1 MFEHCAKTRA
11 LGEVFNGDC
20 SMSADSGYAL
30 EILQDDGE
38 FVLYRDH
45 RRGDPKSVLVLAP
58 VAERPTIN
66 GLRRLEHEYAVRAEL
81 EPGWAARPLALVRR
95 ADRTVLILE
104 DPGGEPLNRYL
115 GQPLEV
121 TRFLRFAIGLAVA
134 VGQVHRHELIH
145 KDIKPAN
152 VLVEATTGESWL
164 TGFGLASPLR
174 RERQAPDPPEVIAGT
189 LAYMAPEQTGRMNR
203 SIDSRSDLYALGV
216 TLYEMLTGT
225 LPFTADDP
233 MGWVHCHIARQP
245 APPRDRVPG
254 LSEPLSAIV
263 MKLLAKTAEDRYQTA
278 AGLEA
283 DLRRCLA
290 EWERHGGIGAFALGT
305 HDTSDRL
312 LIPEK
317 LYGREREI
325 AALLAAF
332 ERVVAHGM
340 SELVL
345 MSGYS
350 GIGKSSVVNELHKV
364 LVPQRGLFAAGKS
377 DQYKRD
383 VPYATL
389 AQAFETLVGE
399 ILGKSEAELSRWRA
413 ALQEA
418 VGANG
423 QLIVDLI
430 PNLELV
436 IGKQSPVQAVPPQD
450 AHNRFQM
457 VFRRFLGVFAR
468 PEHPLALFLDDL
480 QWLDAATLELI
491 EHLVA
496 QPDVRHLLLV
506 GAYRDNEVDPLH
518 PLMGM
523 LKAIR
528 QARAPML
535 QIVLAPLGFDD
546 VGRLVAD
553 TLRCAPL
560 QVAEVARLTY
570 DKTLGNPFFVM
581 QFLIALAEEQLLTF
595 DPRAAAWRW
604 DVGRIRAK
612 SFTDNVVDLMVGKL
626 KRLSS
631 NTQEAL
637 KLLACVGNKA
647 ETNVLEIAHGGSREA
662 LQAGLSDAVRA
673 DLVLKLDGSCKFVHD
688 RIQEA
693 AYSLISEDRRAAV
706 HLRIGRLLLAQMT
719 PEEIAEHLFDVVDQL
734 NYGAGRVSDWEQKKR
749 AASFELGGATLLADP
764 DEERRVA
771 ELNLRAGRRA
781 KASTAYASACFYLSV
796 GMAMLGPVGWESSY
810 ELAFALWLERA
821 ECEFLCGN
829 FELAE
834 RLIAELLLR
843 AVSKTDQAA
852 AYRLKVVLH
861 VMKSENQ
868 CAVDSAL
875 VCLRLFGIEMSAHP
889 TSDQVQVEYE
899 KVWQNLRER
908 SIESL
913 IDLPLMTDPEM
924 LAAMAMLSDLSAP
937 AHITDLN
944 LVRLNTC
951 HMVNLSLKYGT
962 TAASTFGFAWFG
974 VILGPAFHRYASG
987 HRFGQLAVDLVQKHG
1002 FLAYKAKPYLA
1013 TGLIAFWTQSIATA
1027 VDLTLAALHAGVEA
1041 GDHAFACYSYN
1052 YLVAALLARGDRLDE
1067 VWESSEKGLAF
1078 ARKVKFRD
1086 AEDIIVGQQRFI
1098 QNMRGR
1104 TAQFSTFSDAQFDEA
1119 AFEAQLTP
1127 DRMATM
1133 VCWYWVLKV
1142 QARFMSGDYD
1152 VAIAAAANAK
1162 ALLWSSDAQIH
1173 LADYHYFSALAIA
1186 AACKTATPARR
1197 SGLVAALAAHREQLR
1212 EWADNCAAVFR
1223 DRYALVAAEIARIE
1237 GRELD
1242 AERRYEEAIRLA
1254 HEHGF
1259 IQNEGLANELAGR
1272 FHAARGFQTIAQAYL
1287 RNARYCYL
1295 RWGALGKVKQLDRLY
1310 PHLRDEQASSPFV
1323 ATAGSAVEQLDLAA
1337 VIKASQAVSRE
1348 IMPEALIETLMRVV
1362 VEEAGA
1368 VRGLLILPQGDDL
1381 RIEAEAATGH
1391 EGVHV
1396 ALRQSAVTPRELPL
1410 SVLNYVLRTRKSV
1423 LLGDAT
1429 KPNMFSADDYVQ
1441 RLGPRS
1447 VLCLPLARQTK
1458 LIGLLYLENNL
1469 APDTFTPPR
1478 IAVLEVVAAQAAI
1491 SLETARLF
1499 AELQQENSERKR
1511 AEAAL
1516 RDRDARIR
1524 RLVESNIIGIL
1535 FWDAAG
1541 NITNANDAFLD
1552 IVGYSRQELLS
1563 GMVHR
1568 LEITPAEYRAQ
1579 DEQRVEEIRVTGRVA
1594 PFEKEYLRKDGSR
1607 VPVLIGAALLEGSAD
1622 EGVAFVL
1629 DLTERKRAEDKS
1641 RLLMEQAHDAILVL
1655 GPGGVVLEANRKT
1668 EILLGRRRDE
1678 MVGHTLVSVMEPAD
1692 AAELDALLATGSAG
1706 LRRLRLSGADGKV
1719 LDVEVSAARASIAG
1733 QDAIIL
1739 IARDITQRLQ
1749 LEEQLR
1755 QSQKMDAIG
1764 QLTGGVAHDFN
1775 NILTVIT
1782 GTIEI
1787 LIDDLPDRPNLAAIA
1802 GMIDEAA
1809 TRGADLTRQ
1818 LLAFARKQTL
1828 QPRDTDI
1835 NTLIID
1841 TARLLRPTLGEEI
1854 EIESMLGEE
1863 CWHAMID
1870 PSQLPAA
1877 LLNLAV
1883 NGRDAMPNGGK
1894 LTFSSANVILD
1905 ETYAEANP
1913 EVEPG
1918 AYVMIAVSDTGIGI
1932 PAAIRDRVF
1941 EPFFTTKEIGKGT
1954 GLGLSMVY
1962 GFVKQSGGQIKI
1974 YSEEG
1979 HGTTIKIYLP
1989 RSSEEAERY
1998 DTPAPTDPQ
2007 GGSESILVVEDD
2019 ALVRH
2024 YVIAQFQSL
2033 GYTTISAANGP
2044 EALELVDRGVEFD
2057 LLFTDVIM
2065 PGGMNGRQ
2073 LAVEITKR
2081 RPGVPGLYTSGY
2093 PENAIIHHGR
2103 LDPGVAL
2110 LNKPYR
2116 TPDLARMVR
2125 QVLAARAASRGGL
2138 NR

>member
-1 MFEHCAKTRA
+1 
-11 LGEVFNGDC
+11 
-20 SMSADSGYAL
+20 MSVESGHVL
-30 EILQDDGE
+30 EILRDDGE
-38 FVLYRDH
+38 FILYRDH
-45 RRGDPKSVLVLAP
+45 RPGDPNSVLVRAP
-58 VAERPTIN
+58 VAERPAIN
-66 GLRRLEHEYAVRAEL
+66 SLRRLEHEYAVRAEL

-95 ADRTVLILE
+95 ADRTVLVLE
-104 DPGGEPLNRYL
+104 DPGGEPLERYL

-121 TRFLRFAIGLAVA
+121 TRFLHFAIGLAAA
-134 VGQVHRHELIH
+134 VGQVHRHGLIH

-152 VLVEATTGESWL
+152 VLVEATTGECRL

-225 LPFTADDP
+225 LPFAADDP

-245 APPRDRVPG
+245 MPPGDRVPG
-254 LSEPLSAIV
+254 LPEPLSAIV
-263 MKLLAKTAEDRYQTA
+263 MKLLAKTTEDRYQTA
-278 AGLEA
+278 AGLDA
-283 DLRRCLA
+283 DLRHCLA

-325 AALLAAF
+325 TALLAAF
-332 ERVVAHGM
+332 ERVVAHGT

-345 MSGYS
+345 VSGYS

-383 VPYATL
+383 VPYTTL

-399 ILGKSEAELSRWRA
+399 ILGKSEAELSHWRA

-418 VGANG
+418 LGPNG

-436 IGKQSPVQAVPPQD
+436 IGKQSSVQTVPPQD

-491 EHLVA
+491 EHLIT
-496 QPDVRHLLLV
+496 QPDVRHLMLV
-506 GAYRDNEVDPLH
+506 GAYRDNEVGPLH

-528 QARAPML
+528 AAKARVL
-535 QIVLAPLGFDD
+535 QLVLAPLGFDD

-553 TLRCAPL
+553 TLRCAPV

-570 DKTLGNPFFVM
+570 EKTLGNPFFVM
-581 QFLIALAEEQLLTF
+581 QFLIALAEEQLLKF

-626 KRLSS
+626 KRLST
-631 NTQEAL
+631 NTREAL
-637 KLLACVGNKA
+637 KLLACVGNHA
-647 ETNVLEIAHGGSREA
+647 EMIILKIAHGGSREA
-662 LQAGLSDAVRA
+662 LQADLSDAVRA
-673 DLVLKLDGSCKFVHD
+673 DFVLSLDGSYKFLHD

-693 AYSLISEDRRAAV
+693 AYSLIPEDRRAAV
-706 HLRIGRLLLAQMT
+706 HLRIGRLLLARMT
-719 PEEIAEHLFDVVDQL
+719 PDEIAEHLFDVVDQL
-734 NYGAGRVSDWEQKKR
+734 NYGAGRVSDWDQKKR
-749 AASFELGGATLLADP
+749 VAKFDLSGATLLADP
-764 DEERRVA
+764 EEERRVA
-771 ELNLRAGRRA
+771 ELNLCAGRRA
-781 KASTAYASACFYLSV
+781 KASTAYASACLYLSV
-796 GMAMLGPVGWESSY
+796 GMATLGPVGWEGSY
-810 ELAFALWLERA
+810 ELAFGLWLERA

-834 RLIAELLLR
+834 QLIAELLLR
-843 AVSKTDQAA
+843 AVSKTDRAA

-868 CAVDSAL
+868 HAVDSAL
-875 VCLRLFGIEMSAHP
+875 MCLRLFGIEMPAHP

-899 KVWQNLRER
+899 KVWQNLGER

-974 VILGPAFHRYASG
+974 VILGPAFHRYAGG
-987 HRFGQLAVDLVQKHG
+987 HRFGQLAVNLVQKHG

-1013 TGLIAFWTQSIATA
+1013 TGLIAFWTQPITTA
-1027 VDLTLAALHAGVEA
+1027 VDLTLAALHAGVDA
-1041 GDHAFACYSYN
+1041 GDHTFACYSYN

-1067 VWESSEKGLAF
+1067 VWEASEKGLAF

-1086 AEDIIVGQQRFI
+1086 AADIIVSQQRFI

-1127 DRMATM
+1127 GRMATM
-1133 VCWYWVLKV
+1133 VCWYWVLKL
-1142 QARFMSGDYD
+1142 QARFMSGDYE
-1152 VAIAAAANAK
+1152 VAIAAAAKAK

-1186 AACKTATPARR
+1186 AACETAPPARH
-1197 SGLVAALAAHREQLR
+1197 SGLVAALAVHREQLR

-1223 DRYALVAAEIARIE
+1223 DRHALVAAEVARVE
-1237 GRELD
+1237 GGELD
-1242 AERRYEEAIRLA
+1242 AERLYEEAIRLA

-1259 IQNEGLANELAGR
+1259 IQNEGLANELAAR
-1272 FHAARGFQTIAQAYL
+1272 FYAARGFQTIAQAYL

-1295 RWGALGKVKQLDRLY
+1295 RWGALGKVTQLDRLY

-1323 ATAGSAVEQLDLAA
+1323 ATAGSPVEQLDLAA

-1368 VRGLLILPQGDDL
+1368 VRGLLILPQGDEL
-1381 RIEAEAATGH
+1381 RIEAEAATGQDRV
-1391 EGVHV
+1391 EV
-1396 ALRQSAVTPRELPL
+1396 AVRQAAVTPCELPL
-1410 SVLNYVLRTRKSV
+1410 SVLNYVLRTRESV
-1423 LLGDAT
+1423 LLDDAT
-1429 KPNMFSADDYVQ
+1429 KPNAFSADEYVR

-1447 VLCLPLARQTK
+1447 LLCLPLARQSK

-1469 APDTFTPPR
+1469 APDTFTPQR
-1478 IAVLEVVAAQAAI
+1478 IAVLEVLAAQAAI

-1516 RDRDARIR
+1516 RDREGRIR
-1524 RLVESNIIGIL
+1524 RLVDSNIIGIL
-1535 FWDAAG
+1535 ISDLG
-1541 NITNANDAFLD
+1541 GRIIEANDAFLD
-1552 IVGYSRQELLS
+1552 MVGYEREDLVS
-1563 GMVHR
+1563 GRVRWSEM
-1568 LEITPAEYRAQ
+1568 TPAEWRAAS
-1579 DEQRVEEIRVTGRVA
+1579 ERAAAELRATMTCE
-1594 PFEKEYLRKDGSR
+1594 PFEKEYIRKDGSR
-1607 VPVLIGAALLEGSAD
+1607 VPVLIGAAAFEGNRN
-1622 EGVAFVL
+1622 ECVAFVL
-1629 DLTERKRAEDKS
+1629 DLTERKQAEGRQKVLLDERKRAEYLTGQVFESSPDGIAIVGSDYRYQRVNPSFERNWGMPAERIVGMHVTNLLGMEVLQMITPDLDRCFAGEEVSFERWFNYPFGRRYVAVTYSPLHPDAERVEAALVIIRDLTDHMLASEALREVQAELAHVNRVTTMGQLTASIAHEVSQPIAAAVINAQAALRWLSVQTPDLEEIRQCLDHIVKDGIRAGEVIGRIRALIKKAPPRND
-1641 RLLMEQAHDAILVL
+1641 RLDLNEAILDVIAL
-1655 GPGGVVLEANRKT
+1655 TRSEVQRHGVSLQT
-1668 EILLGRRRDE
+1668 Q
-1678 MVGHTLVSVMEPAD
+1678 
-1692 AAELDALLATGSAG
+1692 LATG
-1706 LRRLRLSGADGKV
+1706 V
-1719 LDVEVSAARASIAG
+1719 P
-1733 QDAIIL
+1733 L
-1739 IARDITQRLQ
+1739 IHGDRIQLQ
-1749 LEEQLR
+1749 Q
-1755 QSQKMDAIG
+1755 
-1764 QLTGGVAHDFN
+1764 
-1775 NILTVIT
+1775 VI
-1782 GTIEI
+1782 
-1787 LIDDLPDRPNLAAIA
+1787 
-1802 GMIDEAA
+1802 
-1809 TRGADLTRQ
+1809 
-1818 LLAFARKQTL
+1818 
-1828 QPRDTDI
+1828 
-1835 NTLIID
+1835 
-1841 TARLLRPTLGEEI
+1841 
-1854 EIESMLGEE
+1854 
-1863 CWHAMID
+1863 
-1870 PSQLPAA
+1870 
-1877 LLNLAV
+1877 LNLVINAI
-1883 NGRDAMPNGGK
+1883 DAMSGVSEGARE
-1894 LTFSSANVILD
+1894 LRICTGLD
-1905 ETYAEANP
+1905 ASNRVLVT
-1913 EVEPG
+1913 V
-1918 AYVMIAVSDTGIGI
+1918 
-1932 PAAIRDRVF
+1932 RDS
-1941 EPFFTTKEIGKGT
+1941 GT
-1954 GLGLSMVY
+1954 GLDPESYDRLFDAFYTTKPNGLGMGLSICR
-1962 GFVKQSGGQIKI
+1962 SIIEAHGGRLWATANQ
-1974 YSEEG
+1974 
-1979 HGTTIKIYLP
+1979 
-1989 RSSEEAERY
+1989 
-1998 DTPAPTDPQ
+1998 PQ
-2007 GGSESILVVEDD
+2007 GAVF
-2019 ALVRH
+2019 
-2024 YVIAQFQSL
+2024 QFTVPAHRDENVSAVPHQPSL
-2033 GYTTISAANGP
+2033 PA
-2044 EALELVDRGVEFD
+2044 
-2057 LLFTDVIM
+2057 
-2065 PGGMNGRQ
+2065 
-2073 LAVEITKR
+2073 
-2081 RPGVPGLYTSGY
+2081 
-2093 PENAIIHHGR
+2093 
-2103 LDPGVAL
+2103 DP
-2110 LNKPYR
+2110 
-2116 TPDLARMVR
+2116 T
-2125 QVLAARAASRGGL
+2125 
-2138 NR
+2138 